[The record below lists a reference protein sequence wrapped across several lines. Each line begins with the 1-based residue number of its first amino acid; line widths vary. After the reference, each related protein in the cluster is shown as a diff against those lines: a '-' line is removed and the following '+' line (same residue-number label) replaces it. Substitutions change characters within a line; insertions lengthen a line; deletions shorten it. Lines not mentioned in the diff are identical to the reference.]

1 VFDILACGATF
12 GDGAERVVPHET
24 ILIVE
29 DEKDIAEL
37 LAYNLKKEGFRTR
50 IAETGEKGLALV
62 SASPPNLILLDLMLP
77 GVDGREVCRRL
88 KAAETTRSI
97 PIVMLTARGED
108 TDVVA
113 GLELGADDYIT
124 KPFSPKVL
132 VARVRTVLRRLSEP
146 IPELPDRIRLHELDI
161 DVVRHQV
168 SCRGAPVGLS
178 ATEFGLLVFLA
189 RRPGWVF
196 SRAQII
202 SGVRGEDYPVTERA
216 VDVQVLGLRRKL
228 GPCGEAIETVRGV
241 GYRLKEDTA

>member
-1 VFDILACGATF
+1 MA
-12 GDGAERVVPHET
+12 HET
-24 ILIVE
+24 VLIVE
-29 DEKDIAEL
+29 DERDIAEL
-37 LAYNLKKEGFRTR
+37 VAYNLKREGFRTR
-50 IAETGEKGLALV
+50 IAESGEKALAL
-62 SASPPNLILLDLMLP
+62 AAANPPGLILLDLMLP

-88 KAAETTRSI
+88 KAGEATRSI
-97 PIVMLTARGED
+97 PVVMLTARGED

-132 VARVRTVLRRLSEP
+132 VARVRSVLRRRAQPL
-146 IPELPDRIRLHELDI
+146 PEQPDRLSLHGLDI
-161 DVVRHQV
+161 DLARHQV
-168 SCRGAPVGLS
+168 RCRGEVVELS

-228 GPCGEAIETVRGV
+228 GPCGEVIETVRGI
-241 GYRLKEDTA
+241 GYRLRESGS

>member
-1 VFDILACGATF
+1 MA
-12 GDGAERVVPHET
+12 HET

-37 LAYNLKKEGFRTR
+37 VAYNLKREGFRTR
-50 IAETGEKGLALV
+50 IAESGEKGLAL
-62 SASPPNLILLDLMLP
+62 AAANPPSLILLDLMLP

-88 KAAETTRSI
+88 KAGEATRSI
-97 PIVMLTARGED
+97 PLVMLTARGED

-113 GLELGADDYIT
+113 GLELGADVDIT

-132 VARVRTVLRRLSEP
+132 VARVRSVLRRRAEP
-146 IPELPDRIRLHELDI
+146 APELSDHIRIHDLDI

-168 SCRGAPVGLS
+168 RCRGAAVELS

-228 GPCGEAIETVRGV
+228 GACGEVIETVRGV
-241 GYRLKEDTA
+241 GYRLKEPTP